1 MFKTRADL
9 SLEINLKY
17 LNTWNLKIVG
27 SKVLKLKIHNTKK
40 LAFFEAGLPI
50 KALYLTYIEELL
62 SCCNNKI
69 QKNVTG
75 SLQIAVT
82 CWVLRIM

>member
-1 MFKTRADL
+1 MYLVWKYEKVNFTIGKELAIF
-9 SLEINLKY
+9 EVGFPLKR
-17 LNTWNLKIVG
+17 
-27 SKVLKLKIHNTKK
+27 
-40 LAFFEAGLPI
+40 
-50 KALYLTYIEELL
+50 LTYIEELI

-69 QKNVTG
+69 QQNLTG